1 MKREVCVPSF
11 SLLFNCFSFA
21 SVVVLVAF
29 HVAASLLSLSTS
41 SYITCLVLHQK
52 KRRRRRGRLFTWC
65 CVSSSVVFMNA
76 RFNAAYWLFS
86 REKFS

>member
-52 KRRRRRGRLFTWC
+52 KKEEEEEVGSLPGV
-65 CVSSSVVFMNA
+65 VSA
-76 RFNAAYWLFS
+76 PP
-86 REKFS
+86 